1 MKVYFKE
8 SLEGGREPGR
18 TGLKPEEGRLKGR
31 LLYSGKSPLQNKTV
45 LYPQRKTHSSF
56 SLVPEKE
63 SYRQR
68 ISEKLLLFP
77 YLLFHLL
84 PPDPTPTYT

>member
-8 SLEGGREPGR
+8 CLKGGREPGR

-63 SYRQR
+63 SYRQNLR
-68 ISEKLLLFP
+68 ETAFISLFAFSP
-77 YLLFHLL
+77 S
-84 PPDPTPTYT
+84 PP

>member
-8 SLEGGREPGR
+8 CLEDGRGPGR
-18 TGLKPEEGRLKGR
+18 RGMKPEEGRLKR
-31 LLYSGKSPLQNKTV
+31 LLYSEKSQLQNKTV
-45 LYPQRKTHSSF
+45 LYLQRKTHSSF

-63 SYRQR
+63 SYSHR

-77 YLLFHLL
+77 YLLFTFS
-84 PPDPTPTYT
+84 P